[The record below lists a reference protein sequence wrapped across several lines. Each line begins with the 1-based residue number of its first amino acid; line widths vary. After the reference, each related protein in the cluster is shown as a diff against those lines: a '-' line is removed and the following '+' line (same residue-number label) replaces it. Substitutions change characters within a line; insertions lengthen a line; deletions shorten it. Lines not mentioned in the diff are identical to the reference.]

1 LKEGEAVM
9 SNSPAEPVAAEQ
21 PEVTALAWLAAGHN
35 SPPAETLRRIEAMC
49 RLQPDLFRALAMIS
63 ATHPGIAPERL
74 AAAVRT
80 FRPDTA
86 AFSEK
91 DVAGLI
97 TAVRTSSR
105 EAFDAVLRTRAKT
118 AKASAGRP
126 AWLGAE

>member
-1 LKEGEAVM
+1 MSSTHSEAAVQ
-9 SNSPAEPVAAEQ
+9 EQ
-21 PEVTALAWLAAGHN
+21 PELAALSWLAAAHT
-35 SPPAETLRRIEAMC
+35 SPPAETLRRIEAIC
-49 RLQPDLFRALAMIS
+49 RLQPDLFQALVMVS
-63 ATHPGIAPERL
+63 ATHPGIKPERL

-86 AFSEK
+86 AFSDK

-105 EAFDAVLRTRAKT
+105 EAFDAVLRTRAKA
-118 AKASAGRP
+118 AKASTGRP